1 MKKIAVLSLICIF
14 LSKNAIAARPMVTDD
29 ARLTKG
35 GSCQLESWV
44 RVNSNGS
51 ELWALPA
58 CNPSGNFEVTLGGAL
73 SKVDGQKFTTDIIVQ
88 AKTIIRELKTNDWA
102 MGFAIGHANHQ
113 SDEYPGPNGVGS
125 TYAYV
130 PISISS
136 FDDKLITHINVG
148 YIHNRK
154 SELDSGT
161 WGVGAEVKTIP
172 NLLYILEAYGD
183 HRSSPY
189 VQTGLRYSVVPDIF
203 QIDTTVGQQLNT
215 EDVNWLSIGLRY
227 TPDNFLKKM

>member
-1 MKKIAVLSLICIF
+1 MKKITLLTLLSILI
-14 LSKNAIAARPMVTDD
+14 SKNAIAARPMVTDD

-44 RVNSNGS
+44 RVNPDSS

-58 CNPSGNFEVTLGGAL
+58 CNPSGNFEVTLGGAF
-73 SKVDGQKFTTDIIVQ
+73 SKVDNQKSTTDIIAQ
-88 AKTIIRELKTNDWA
+88 AKTIFRELKTNDWA
-102 MGFAIGHANHQ
+102 FGFAIGTANHQ

-154 SELDSGT
+154 SALDSAT
-161 WGVGAEVKTIP
+161 WGIGAEVKAMP
-172 NLLYILEAYGD
+172 NLLYILETYGD
-183 HRSSPY
+183 HRSSPFI
-189 VQTGLRYSVVPDIF
+189 QMGLRYSVVPDIF
-203 QIDTTVGQQLNT
+203 QIDTTIGKQLNT
-215 EDVNWLSIGLRY
+215 DDVHWLSIGIRY
-227 TPDNFLKKM
+227 TPDGFLK

>member
-1 MKKIAVLSLICIF
+1 MKKIVVLSL
-14 LSKNAIAARPMVTDD
+14 LSLLLSQNANAARPMVTDD

-35 GSCQLESWV
+35 GSCQLESWL
-44 RVNSNGS
+44 RVNPNGS

-73 SKVDGQKFTTDIIVQ
+73 SKVDNQKSTTDIIVQ
-88 AKTIIRELKTNDWA
+88 AKTIIKELKANDWGV
-102 MGFAIGHANHQ
+102 GFAIGTANHQ
-113 SDEYPGPNGVGS
+113 SDDYPGPNGVGS
-125 TYAYV
+125 SYAYV

-148 YIHNRK
+148 YMHNRK
-154 SELDSGT
+154 STSDSAT
-161 WGVGAEVKTIP
+161 WGIGAEVKTIP

-183 HRSSPY
+183 HRSSPF

-203 QIDTTVGQQLNT
+203 QIDATIGKQLNT
-215 EDVNWLSIGLRY
+215 DNVHWLSIGIRY
-227 TPDNFLKKM
+227 TPDDFLK